1 MQEQDERDER
11 MDRIDPRI
19 ADLFAAYRE
28 ALPDPEPGP
37 AFMPVLWHRIEARQ
51 SFALSLGRFA
61 RAIITGAAV
70 ASLLMAGW
78 LARPETQSS
87 PFYTHTYLELLAADQ
102 AHDSSGL
109 ADAEIVQAGYEG
121 TR

>member
-1 MQEQDERDER
+1 MQEQDES

-19 ADLFAAYRE
+19 ANLFAAYRE

-37 AFMPVLWHRIEARQ
+37 AFMPALWQKIEARQ

-61 RAIITGAAV
+61 RAIVTAAAA
-70 ASLLMAGW
+70 ASLLMAAW
-78 LARPETQSS
+78 LARPEPQPS

-102 AHDSSGL
+102 AHDSSSL
-109 ADAEIVQAGYEG
+109 ADAEIVQAVHENS
-121 TR
+121 R